1 MRAIRRAELALIC
14 AATLLTAT
22 APVAAAAVPSS
33 AAAAGAATSV
43 SAPLPEP
50 VDEEVP
56 AVPAPATAPAD
67 RLSADSGADV
77 TSFGFTVTPQTVAP
91 GGTVT
96 LKATECASPT
106 VTASSG
112 VFDTVTLT
120 GGQAATA
127 RVFDEAEPGAEHVVT
142 FDCKGERGS
151 ARIVVEGAGP
161 TADRSADGAAVPP
174 GDGGETGDAGDTGV
188 PDAGAHDTGAHDTGT
203 HDAGAQDVGGG
214 HDTGSGHEPGSAL
227 KPGGG
232 VTAGGGGSLPQLSPT
247 HLAFGSALVSGAVG
261 AGLVL
266 MRRRRAAAR

>member
-14 AATLLTAT
+14 AATVLTAT
-22 APVAAAAVPSS
+22 APVAAAAVP
-33 AAAAGAATSV
+33 ATVGASV

-56 AVPAPATAPAD
+56 TVPAPATAPVD
-67 RLSADSGADV
+67 RLTQDSGADV

-96 LKATECASPT
+96 LNATECAVPT

-120 GGQAATA
+120 DGQPATA
-127 RVFDEAEPGAEHVVT
+127 RVFDEAEPGVEHVVT

-151 ARIVVEGAGP
+151 AKIVVEGAGP
-161 TADRSADGAAVPP
+161 TADRGADGTVDESTGQLADGAVVPP
-174 GDGGETGDAGDTGV
+174 GDGG
-188 PDAGAHDTGAHDTGT
+188 DTGAHEPGTHDTGTT
-203 HDAGAQDVGGG
+203 HDAGTQDGGG
-214 HDTGSGHEPGSAL
+214 HDTGAAHEPGSAL

-247 HLAFGSALVSGAVG
+247 QLAAGSALVAGAVG
-261 AGLVL
+261 TGLLL
-266 MRRRRAAAR
+266 MRRRRGAAR